1 MFQSGFRKSQIAAM
15 ALSLA
20 FVGVAW
26 TGDADAKIKA
36 IPSIFGTKELK
47 AHSLK
52 KFKKSTNAIAR
63 NAKETPND
71 LKVCTPTKKGTLATP
86 RDGAFFSIS

>member
-1 MFQSGFRKSQIAAM
+1 MFQSEFRKLQIAAM

-26 TGDADAKIKA
+26 TGDADAKMKA
-36 IPSIFGTKELK
+36 IPLIFGTKELK

-52 KFKKSTNAIAR
+52 KFKKWTNAIAR
-63 NAKETPND
+63 CAKETPND
-71 LKVCTPTKKGTLATP
+71 LKFCTPTKKGPLPHRAM
-86 RDGAFFSIS
+86 AQFSQ